1 MSGRPLFI
9 QYLAGKTMTEKQPSK
24 DRMAIVGLGKVGT
37 AVGYLLKSAGYEI
50 AAVFDPQPDAVEKH
64 ITYTGGRQA
73 KSAAEAASY
82 ADAVLITVSDDLI
95 ATVCRTIVQEGGVKA
110 GSKVVHMSGA
120 GGLDLL
126 SAAREF
132 GCPVASIHPIQSF
145 ADVDGAIANIPG
157 STFGVTAEDEIRD
170 WAVALVKD
178 LKGIPLFITEKDKPL
193 YHAAAC
199 MASNYLTTLIHTVE
213 TIYHHFGLDSKQAVN
228 AFWPLIN
235 GTLKNIEAQ
244 GTVQALTGPIA
255 RGDVETIRKH
265 VRSLQSELP
274 DLLEAYCIMGELTV
288 GIALE
293 KKSLSE
299 DGAAKILKI
308 IRGGTEDE
316 HTDKD
321 H

>member
-1 MSGRPLFI
+1 
-9 QYLAGKTMTEKQPSK
+9 MTEKQPSK

-37 AVGYLLKSAGYEI
+37 AVGYLLKSAAMKLRPSSIRNPMRWRSISLTRAAGRPKALRKQLRMGYR
-50 AAVFDPQPDAVEKH
+50 ADYRKRRSHCDRLQDYRA
-64 ITYTGGRQA
+64 GR
-73 KSAAEAASY
+73 
-82 ADAVLITVSDDLI
+82 
-95 ATVCRTIVQEGGVKA
+95 RTEGGQQG
-110 GSKVVHMSGA
+110 GSHGSA
-120 GGLDLL
+120 GGLDFL

-132 GCPVASIHPIQSF
+132 GCRAASIHPIQSF

-265 VRSLQSELP
+265 VRSLSRESFP
-274 DLLEAYCIMGELTV
+274 TFSEAYCIMGELTI
-288 GIALE
+288 GSPLR
-293 KKSLSE
+293 KKACPKMGRPRS
-299 DGAAKILKI
+299 
-308 IRGGTEDE
+308 
-316 HTDKD
+316 
-321 H
+321 